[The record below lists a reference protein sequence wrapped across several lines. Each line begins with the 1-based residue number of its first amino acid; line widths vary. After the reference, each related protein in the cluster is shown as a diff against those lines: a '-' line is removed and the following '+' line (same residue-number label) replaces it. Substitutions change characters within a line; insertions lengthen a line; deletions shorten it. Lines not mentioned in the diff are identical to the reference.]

1 MRIQLEVAKDN
12 VPVIKYVM
20 AEGNLSTYKELFN
33 TAITVLYWCFK
44 EVRNGRIIASLDEE
58 TMKYKELYMPALQN
72 AAAAAA
78 NAARAELM
86 RQG

>member
-12 VPVIKYVM
+12 EKVVRELM
-20 AEGNLSTYKELFN
+20 EQGNLSTYKELFN

-58 TMKYKELYMPALQN
+58 TMKYKELSLPAFRGRQ
-72 AAAAAA
+72 AA
-78 NAARAELM
+78 
-86 RQG
+86 